1 MILLYE
7 KQSWMRKRSLLMPEK
22 GTGISYNIQKWMK
35 DPSCRTEEVPF
46 ELGTGLLKVSVA

>member
-1 MILLYE
+1 MDAQ
-7 KQSWMRKRSLLMPEK
+7 KKSLLMPEK

-46 ELGTGLLKVSVA
+46 QLGTGLLEVSVA

>member
-1 MILLYE
+1 MDAQ
-7 KQSWMRKRSLLMPEK
+7 KKSLLMPEK
-22 GTGISYNIQKWMK
+22 GTGISYNIKKWMK